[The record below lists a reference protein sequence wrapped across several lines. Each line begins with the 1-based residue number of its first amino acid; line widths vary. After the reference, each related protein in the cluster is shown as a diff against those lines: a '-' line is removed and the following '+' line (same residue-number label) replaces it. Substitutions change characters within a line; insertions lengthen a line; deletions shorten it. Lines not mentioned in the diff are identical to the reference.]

1 MSADFG
7 KQLARA
13 RIAGGRSI
21 EETAHATRMRASHI
35 RALEEGDLA
44 AFPNAAY
51 AKSFLLMYARHLG
64 VDVSTAAALIDTT
77 TQMKVEDFQY
87 LSNRVTP
94 EDKVKSSEDDSI
106 YDFVVPTKSGG
117 SWAPLAI
124 IIGILVIVAVLFVFL
139 NNLSRL
145 SGSTTAQPTPPTATE
160 TKAAVQPLAA
170 LPEPT
175 PAPPRP
181 VVISLP
187 KSTPAA
193 SPVTPDFEIPRARP
207 ISPVAKIASG
217 DTAALDDIP
226 TGRPLKTN
234 GPALII
240 GSEKPE
246 VEERATPELPPDTLV
261 LEPSR
266 KTWVIIRNAPGA
278 PPIYEDFLY
287 PTARPMHL
295 PVGRYYIEIRDAD
308 AVEIT
313 KNGRRIPYRAPG
325 VVIE

>member
-77 TQMKVEDFQY
+77 TQMKVEHFQY
-87 LSNRVTP
+87 LSNRAAP
-94 EDKVKSSEDDSI
+94 EDKPKNSEDDSI

-124 IIGILVIVAVLFVFL
+124 VIGVIAIAAVIVGFF
-139 NNLSRL
+139 NNLNRL
-145 SGSTTAQPTPPTATE
+145 SGSATAQPTPPTAGE
-160 TKAAVQPLAA
+160 TKAAIQPIAA
-170 LPEPT
+170 VPEGT
-175 PAPPRP
+175 PPPPRP

-187 KSTPAA
+187 KTTPPAPA
-193 SPVTPDFEIPRARP
+193 VIPDSEIPRARA
-207 ISPVAKIASG
+207 ISPVANIAFG
-217 DTAALDDIP
+217 DTDALAEIP
-226 TGRPLKTN
+226 TGRAPKATAPSPMA
-234 GPALII
+234 GA
-240 GSEKPE
+240 EKPDP
-246 VEERATPELPPDTLV
+246 EEITIPELPPDTLV
-261 LEPSR
+261 LEPSK
-266 KTWVIIRNAPGA
+266 KTWVTIRNDASGPA
-278 PPIYEDFLY
+278 IYEDFLY

-295 PVGRYYIEIRDAD
+295 PPGRYYIEIRDSE

-313 KNGRRIPYRAPG
+313 KNGKRIPYRAPG